1 MAEAPETGKLSLGY
15 LQIFCAALIW
25 GTYGLFVRA
34 LDYSP
39 EYILF
44 FRFLF
49 GLIGL
54 LIVTSV
60 KNGFSTLKPSL
71 SHWKWMVVPA
81 FLTGISWLCYTYA
94 LNYTSVANA
103 AFLIYTAPVFTV
115 IFAPL
120 ILKEK
125 LEARTVVALIIS
137 LLGTASIM
145 GYSSLFGAGSNLAG
159 DMIAL
164 LGGITYGLL
173 ALFIKKAP
181 TSILGMP
188 SNIIL
193 SGYIALALLPFV
205 LISAHQFSWKGILLL
220 LVLGLFQQTFG
231 ATLFHLGLRTVK
243 AQHASI
249 LTYVEPLAA
258 TLMAALFLYE
268 AITPS
273 SLLGGI
279 LIITGGMII
288 VFRRSTSPTVKKL
301 NP

>member
-1 MAEAPETGKLSLGY
+1 MTIEHKTHLGY
-15 LQIFCAALIW
+15 LQIAVAALIW

-54 LIVTSV
+54 LIVTSF
-60 KNGFSTLKPSL
+60 KNGLSALKPSL
-71 SHWKWMVVPA
+71 SHWKWMLVPA

-94 LNYTSVANA
+94 INYTSVASA

-145 GYSSLFGAGSNLAG
+145 GYSSLFGADSNLAG

-164 LGGITYGLL
+164 LGGISYGLL

-188 SNIIL
+188 SNIIV
-193 SGYIALALLPFV
+193 SGYIALALLPFI
-205 LISAHQFSWKGILLL
+205 LASSTQFNWKGILILL
-220 LVLGLFQQTFG
+220 ALGLFQQTFG

-258 TLMAALFLYE
+258 TMMAALFLHE
-268 AITPS
+268 AITPG

-279 LIITGGMII
+279 LIISGGMII
-288 VFRRSTSPTVKKL
+288 VFRNNSSQLIKRA

>member
-1 MAEAPETGKLSLGY
+1 MTIEHKTHLGY
-15 LQIFCAALIW
+15 LQIASAALIW

-54 LIVTSV
+54 LIVTAV
-60 KNGFSTLKPSL
+60 KNGLSTLKPSL
-71 SHWKWMVVPA
+71 SYWKWMLVPA
-81 FLTGISWLCYTYA
+81 FLTGFSWLCYTYA
-94 LNYTSVANA
+94 LNYTSVASA

-137 LLGTASIM
+137 LLGTASII
-145 GYSSLFGAGSNLAG
+145 GYGSLLGAGSHLAG

-164 LGGITYGLL
+164 LGGISYGLL

-181 TSILGMP
+181 ASILGMP
-188 SNIIL
+188 SNIIV
-193 SGYIALALLPFV
+193 SGYIALALLPF
-205 LISAHQFSWKGILLL
+205 IITSSTQFSWKGILILL
-220 LVLGLFQQTFG
+220 TLGLFQQTFG

-258 TLMAALFLYE
+258 TMMAALFLHE
-268 AITPS
+268 AITPG
-273 SLLGGI
+273 SLLGGV
-279 LIITGGMII
+279 LIISGGMII
-288 VFRRSTSPTVKKL
+288 VFRYNSSQLVKRT
-301 NP
+301 NPGK

>member
-1 MAEAPETGKLSLGY
+1 MNNEQKKYLGY
-15 LQIFCAALIW
+15 LQIASAALIW

-54 LIVTSV
+54 LIVTAV
-60 KNGFSTLKPSL
+60 KNGLSTLKPSL
-71 SHWKWMVVPA
+71 SYWKWMLVPA
-81 FLTGISWLCYTYA
+81 FLTGFSWFCYTYA
-94 LNYTSVANA
+94 LNYTSVASA

-137 LLGTASIM
+137 LFGTASIM
-145 GYSSLFGAGSNLAG
+145 GYGSIFGASSHLAG
-159 DMIAL
+159 DIIAL
-164 LGGITYGLL
+164 LGGVSYGLL
-173 ALFIKKAP
+173 ALIIKKAP
-181 TSILGMP
+181 TAILGMP
-188 SNIIL
+188 SNIIV
-193 SGYIALALLPFV
+193 SGYIALALLPF
-205 LISAHQFSWKGILLL
+205 IITSSTQFSWKGILILL
-220 LVLGLFQQTFG
+220 TLGLFQQTFG

-258 TLMAALFLYE
+258 TMMAALFLHE

-273 SLLGGI
+273 SLFGGI
-279 LIITGGMII
+279 LIISGGMII
-288 VFRRSTSPTVKKL
+288 ISRYNLSQLLKKI
-301 NP
+301 NTIK

>member
-1 MAEAPETGKLSLGY
+1 MTNDHRTNLGY
-15 LQIFCAALIW
+15 LQIISAALIW

-34 LDYSP
+34 LDYTP

-60 KNGFSTLKPSL
+60 KNGFTTLKPSL
-71 SHWKWMVVPA
+71 RHWKWLLFPA
-81 FLTGISWLCYTYA
+81 FLTGLSWLCYTYA
-94 LNYTSVANA
+94 IDYTSVASA
-103 AFLIYTAPVFTV
+103 VFLIYTAPVFTV

-125 LEARTVVALIIS
+125 LEARTIAALIIS
-137 LLGTASIM
+137 LLGTASII
-145 GYSSLFGAGSNLAG
+145 GYSSLFETGSNLVG
-159 DMIAL
+159 NLIAL
-164 LGGITYGLL
+164 LGGISYGLM

-181 TSILGMP
+181 ASILGMP
-188 SNIIL
+188 SNVIV
-193 SGYIALALLPFV
+193 SSFIALALLPFV
-205 LISAHQFSWKGILLL
+205 LVSSNQFSWKGILILMA
-220 LVLGLFQQTFG
+220 LGLFQQTFG
-231 ATLFHLGLRTVK
+231 ATLFHLGLRSVK

-258 TLMAALFLYE
+258 TMMAALFLHE
-268 AITPS
+268 AITPG

-279 LIITGGMII
+279 LIIGGGLII
-288 VFRRSTSPTVKKL
+288 VVRNNASLLMKRA
-301 NP
+301 NPGK

>member
-1 MAEAPETGKLSLGY
+1 MTIEHKPHLGY
-15 LQIFCAALIW
+15 LQIASAALIW

-54 LIVTSV
+54 LIVTSI
-60 KNGFSTLKPSL
+60 KSGLYTLKPAL
-71 SHWKWMVVPA
+71 SHWKWMLIPA

-94 LNYTSVANA
+94 INYTSVASA

-120 ILKEK
+120 FLKEK

-137 LLGTASIM
+137 LLGTGSIM
-145 GYSSLFGAGSNLAG
+145 GYSSLFGADSNMAG

-164 LGGITYGLL
+164 LGGLSYGLL

-181 TSILGMP
+181 ASILGMP
-188 SNIIL
+188 SNIIM
-193 SGYIALALLPFV
+193 SGYIALALLPFA
-205 LISAHQFSWKGILLL
+205 LSSSTQFSWKGILILL
-220 LVLGLFQQTFG
+220 ALGLFQQTFG

-243 AQHASI
+243 AQHAGI

-258 TLMAALFLYE
+258 TMMAALFLHE
-268 AITPS
+268 AITPG

-279 LIITGGMII
+279 LIISGGMII
-288 VFRRSTSPTVKKL
+288 IFRNNSSHLIKRA

>member
-1 MAEAPETGKLSLGY
+1 MNNEQKTYLGY
-15 LQIFCAALIW
+15 LQIASAALIW
-25 GTYGLFVRA
+25 GTYGLFVRS

-54 LIVTSV
+54 LVVTAV
-60 KNGFSTLKPSL
+60 KNGLASLKPSL
-71 SHWKWMVVPA
+71 SYWRWLLVPA
-81 FLTGISWLCYTYA
+81 FLTGFSWLCYTYA
-94 LNYTSVANA
+94 LNYTSVASA

-125 LEARTVVALIIS
+125 LEARTIVALIIS
-137 LLGTASIM
+137 LFGTASII
-145 GYSSLFGAGSNLAG
+145 GYGSIFIAGSHLAG

-164 LGGITYGLL
+164 LGGISYGLL
-173 ALFIKKAP
+173 ALLIKKTP

-188 SNIIL
+188 SNIIV

-205 LISAHQFSWKGILLL
+205 IASSNQFSWKGILILL
-220 LVLGLFQQTFG
+220 ALGLFQQTFG
-231 ATLFHLGLRTVK
+231 ATLFHLGLRSVK

-258 TLMAALFLYE
+258 ALMAALFLDE
-268 AITPS
+268 AITS
-273 SLLGGI
+273 GSLLGGF
-279 LIITGGMII
+279 LIISGGMII
-288 VFRRSTSPTVKKL
+288 VFRNKSSLLMKRT
-301 NP
+301 NPK